1 MPAQNY
7 RRVEDVVDDEGW
19 ILTPGYS
26 AWDCTA
32 RAYGGECGGEVRRY
46 RGSSDVSCDK
56 CGAWYNAS
64 GQRLRDDFMNNRS
77 MYDDEVGD
85 LEGFEMQHAGD
96 W

>member
-7 RRVEDVVDDEGW
+7 RTVDPVVDDEGW
-19 ILTPGYS
+19 IIQGGYS

-32 RAYGGECGGEVRRY
+32 TAHRKECGGEVRRY
-46 RGSSDVSCDK
+46 RGSRDVSCPD

-64 GQRLRDDFMNNRS
+64 GQRLRDDWQGNLSN
-77 MYDDEVGD
+77 YDDEVGD
-85 LEGFEMQHAGD
+85 LEGFEAQHAD

>member
-7 RRVEDVVDDEGW
+7 RRVEDTTDAEGF
-19 ILTPGYS
+19 IVPGYS

-32 RAYGGECGGEVRRY
+32 TAYRKECGAEVRRY
-46 RGSSDVSCDK
+46 RGESDVSCTE

-64 GQRLRDDFMNNRS
+64 GQRLRDDFMNNPS

-85 LEGFEMQHAGD
+85 LEGFEIQHSD
-96 W
+96 Y